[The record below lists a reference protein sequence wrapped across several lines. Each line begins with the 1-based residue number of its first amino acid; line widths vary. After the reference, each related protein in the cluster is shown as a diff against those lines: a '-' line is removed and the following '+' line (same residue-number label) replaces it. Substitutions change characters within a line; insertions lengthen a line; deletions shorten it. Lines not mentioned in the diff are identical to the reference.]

1 MVDKGEE
8 QIRRAM
14 EDGQFDNLPG
24 KGKPLNLDENPFEDP
39 EWHLANKVLRD
50 GGFSLPWIESRKE
63 IEARLEDALAALSK
77 AWLTRG
83 SDLGSGYTLSQVDAE
98 WKRAEDTF
106 RSESAEINKLIFLYN
121 LVVPTYQ
128 VQRLL
133 INAEREIRKVTGS
146 DRPE

>member
-8 QIRRAM
+8 QIRRALQ
-14 EDGQFDNLPG
+14 DGQFDNLPG

-63 IEARLEDALAALSK
+63 IEARLEAALAALGK

-83 SDLGSGYTLSQVDAE
+83 SDLGSGYTPSQVDAE

-106 RSESAEINKLIFLYN
+106 RSEVAEINKLIFRYN

-133 INAEREIRKVTGS
+133 IDAEREIRKVTRT
-146 DRPE
+146 DMLE